1 MTDLSIDLGRLLPA
15 LIPIGGVVAILV
27 LDLVSPR
34 LRRVPYAV
42 ALVASLGAA
51 AAAVPGLRLGAG
63 ETRSTLCLTSAGAA
77 LPIEGLPQSCFWQ
90 ASALGSS
97 LQFAAGLAAAL
108 TVVLAWPWSGDGGRA
123 GDGGGAGDAHDL
135 KAAVAARDM
144 HREPIEAVLLL
155 TALTGAIVVAA
166 SRDVGTWLIGLEL
179 ATLPL
184 IGLVALSGTRS
195 AVAGAMQLL
204 TTSLV
209 SFAVLVLGIALWFAA
224 TGSPFLTVDA
234 ALRAETAAGAG
245 GWGALAL
252 AVALLITGLGFKL
265 SLVPFHAWTP
275 TAYAGSRTAVAAFLA
290 TVSKI
295 AGLGALLVVLQAL
308 TAIGT
313 APRPSGVEAT
323 QAEQA
328 FAASAL
334 VVIAVLAVASMT
346 VGNIMALRQD
356 NVVLLL
362 AWSTVAQ
369 AGWVVLPLV
378 SMSTGG
384 DRAAATYLLTYIVAT
399 LVAFAVVGITVRE
412 LPGRGRTLEAYTGL
426 WRRSPWRA
434 GALALALTS
443 LAGLPPGVIGLVGK
457 VVALRPVLSEGWLWL
472 ALIAAANAVLGV
484 AVYTRW
490 LRPII
495 TSGSVE
501 GAVAPELPRRAEPA
515 ATTEPA
521 GILEPAGATESG
533 ASGASGAV
541 DRRGARR
548 GARPPRRRVRL
559 HQPVDRVA
567 LMFALVV
574 ASVILVAVSVQ
585 PDLLL
590 GLLG

>member
-1 MTDLSIDLGRLLPA
+1 MTDLSIDFGRLLPA

-34 LRRVPYAV
+34 LRRVPYSV
-42 ALVASLGAA
+42 ALIASLGAA
-51 AAAVPGLRLGAG
+51 VAAVPGLGLGAG
-63 ETRSTLCLTSAGAA
+63 ETRSTLCLTAGGAVV
-77 LPIEGLPQSCFWQ
+77 PIEGLPQSCFWQ
-90 ASALGSS
+90 ASALGST
-97 LQFAAGLAAAL
+97 LQLAAGLAAAL
-108 TVVLAWPWSGDGGRA
+108 TVVLAWPWSGDPADARTARRA
-123 GDGGGAGDAHDL
+123 GDAGGSRDGGDAVD
-135 KAAVAARDM
+135 AVDTVGARDVHRPAIDVRDV
-144 HREPIEAVLLL
+144 HREPIEAILLL

-179 ATLPL
+179 ATLPIVGL
-184 IGLVALSGTRS
+184 IALSGTRS

-204 TTSLV
+204 VTSLV
-209 SFAVLVLGIALWFAA
+209 SFAILTLGVALWFAA
-224 TGSPFLTVDA
+224 SGSPFFTIDA
-234 ALRAETAAGAG
+234 GLRAEANAASA
-245 GWGALAL
+245 GWGVLAL
-252 AVALLITGLGFKL
+252 AVTLIITGLGFKL

-290 TVSKI
+290 TVSKVAAL
-295 AGLGALLVVLQAL
+295 AGLLVVLQAL
-308 TAIGT
+308 TAVGS
-313 APRPSGVEAT
+313 A
-323 QAEQA
+323 
-328 FAASAL
+328 AL
-334 VVIAVLAVASMT
+334 VVIAVVAVASMT
-346 VGNIMALRQD
+346 LGNIMALRQD

-378 SMSTGG
+378 SLSTGG
-384 DRAAATYLLTYIVAT
+384 DRASATYLLTYIVAT

-412 LPGRGRTLEAYTGL
+412 LPAEGRTLAAYTGL
-426 WRRSPWRA
+426 WQRSPWRA

-457 VVALRPVLSEGWLWL
+457 VVALRPVVSEGWVWL
-472 ALIAAANAVLGV
+472 ALLAAANAVLGV

-490 LRPII
+490 LRPVI

-501 GAVAPELPRRAEPA
+501 GAAAPQLPRRTEIE
-515 ATTEPA
+515 ATA
-521 GILEPAGATESG
+521 DAGAITVSAVRSR
-533 ASGASGAV
+533 AS
-541 DRRGARR
+541 
-548 GARPPRRRVRL
+548 RRRVRV

-574 ASVILVAVSVQ
+574 ASVLLVAVSVQ